1 MSKSEEKDDSVEIHP
16 APNSFME
23 AMKIF
28 YQAKARG
35 KKVKFVRGD

>member
-1 MSKSEEKDDSVEIHP
+1 MSKQDEKDESIEIHP
-16 APNSFME
+16 APNSLIE

-35 KKVKFVRGD
+35 KKVRFIRGK